1 MVFQRIEGDGC
12 LLASIP
18 AACMRTGADRSRRFR
33 ARVTRLPLPRP
44 RSPPLPSP
52 PLTTKKQEPAK
63 IRSPAGSP
71 GMARSAPGPPQY
83 YNAARA
89 GSSSSAA
96 ASCVVALLFLLLAA
110 GGAAAALFL
119 LFRARAP
126 TIAVTAVQ
134 LPAFAVANGT
144 VAFTF
149 QQLASVRNPNRSPL
163 AHYDSSLHV
172 AYAGGEVGSMYI
184 PAGQIDGGRTQY
196 MATSFT
202 IPAFAV
208 SGPSSAQPATISV
221 PASGPSPAVVALVEQ
236 QALPVME
243 VDSLL
248 VVKGKVTVLR
258 VFTHH
263 VEAAKVCR
271 IGVSPAD
278 GRVLG
283 FRC

>member
-1 MVFQRIEGDGC
+1 
-12 LLASIP
+12 
-18 AACMRTGADRSRRFR
+18 
-33 ARVTRLPLPRP
+33 
-44 RSPPLPSP
+44 
-52 PLTTKKQEPAK
+52 
-63 IRSPAGSP
+63 
-71 GMARSAPGPPQY
+71 MARSPEPPRY
-83 YNAARA
+83 YAAA
-89 GSSSSAA
+89 GYHRPSPFSSVA
-96 ASCVVALLFLLLAA
+96 ASCVVAALFILLAA

-119 LFRARAP
+119 LYRPQAP
-126 TIAVTAVQ
+126 AIAVTAVQ
-134 LPAFAVANGT
+134 LPSFASRNGT

-163 AHYDSSLHV
+163 AHYDSSLRV

-202 IPAFAV
+202 VPAFAV
-208 SGPSSAQPATISV
+208 TSSATAAASSSPAQTITV
-221 PASGPSPAVVALVEQ
+221 PASGPSPAAVGAVALQQEQ
-236 QALPVME
+236 PPPQQQQVAALPVME

-248 VVKGKVTVLR
+248 VVKGKVTILR

-263 VEAAKVCR
+263 VVAAKVCR

>member
-1 MVFQRIEGDGC
+1 
-12 LLASIP
+12 
-18 AACMRTGADRSRRFR
+18 
-33 ARVTRLPLPRP
+33 
-44 RSPPLPSP
+44 
-52 PLTTKKQEPAK
+52 
-63 IRSPAGSP
+63 
-71 GMARSAPGPPQY
+71 MARSPEPPRY
-83 YNAARA
+83 YAAAGTGAGYHRA
-89 GSSSSAA
+89 SSSSSVV
-96 ASCVVALLFLLLAA
+96 ASCVVAALFILLLA

-119 LFRARAP
+119 LYRPQSPA
-126 TIAVTAVQ
+126 IAVTAVQ
-134 LPAFAVANGT
+134 LPSFSTANGT

-163 AHYDSSLHV
+163 AHYDSSLRV

-184 PAGQIDGGRTQY
+184 PAGRIDGGRTQY

-202 IPAFAV
+202 VPAFAV
-208 SGPSSAQPATISV
+208 AVPAAAAAGGSQTIITV
-221 PASGPSPAVVALVEQ
+221 PASGPSPAAVVAGAAVALQEG
-236 QALPVME
+236 QAPPAME

-248 VVKGKVTVLR
+248 VVKGKVTILG

-263 VEAAKVCR
+263 VVAAKVCR

>member
-1 MVFQRIEGDGC
+1 
-12 LLASIP
+12 
-18 AACMRTGADRSRRFR
+18 
-33 ARVTRLPLPRP
+33 
-44 RSPPLPSP
+44 
-52 PLTTKKQEPAK
+52 
-63 IRSPAGSP
+63 
-71 GMARSAPGPPQY
+71 MARSAPGLPPQY
-83 YNAARA
+83 YAAARS
-89 GSSSSAA
+89 GHRSSSPA

-119 LFRARAP
+119 LYRPRAP
-126 TIAVTAVQ
+126 AIAVTAVQ
-134 LPAFAVANGT
+134 LPAFAAANGT

-149 QQLASVRNPNRSPL
+149 QQLASVRNPNRAPL
-163 AHYDSSLHV
+163 AHYDSSLRV
-172 AYAGGEVGSMYI
+172 ACAGGEVGSMYI

-196 MATSFT
+196 MATSFDV
-202 IPAFAV
+202 PAFAV
-208 SGPSSAQPATISV
+208 AGPAAAQPATISV
-221 PASGPSPAVVALVEQ
+221 PASGPSPHVTAALVAQ
-236 QALPVME
+236 QQQQPVME

-248 VVKGKVTVLR
+248 VVKGKVTVLK

>member
-1 MVFQRIEGDGC
+1 
-12 LLASIP
+12 
-18 AACMRTGADRSRRFR
+18 
-33 ARVTRLPLPRP
+33 
-44 RSPPLPSP
+44 
-52 PLTTKKQEPAK
+52 
-63 IRSPAGSP
+63 
-71 GMARSAPGPPQY
+71 MARSPEPLRYYAAAGAGPAYRP
-83 YNAARA
+83 A
-89 GSSSSAA
+89 SSSSSVV
-96 ASCVVALLFLLLAA
+96 ASCAVAALFILLAV

-119 LFRARAP
+119 LYRPQAP
-126 TIAVTAVQ
+126 AIAVTAVQ
-134 LPAFAVANGT
+134 LPSFATANGT

-163 AHYDSSLHV
+163 AHYDSSLRV

-202 IPAFAV
+202 VPAFAV
-208 SGPSSAQPATISV
+208 ASSSSSAASSSPAQTITV
-221 PASGPSPAVVALVEQ
+221 PASGPSPAAVGALALQQQQPQPQPLPQ
-236 QALPVME
+236 QAVAPPVME

-248 VVKGKVTVLR
+248 VVKGKVTILR

-263 VEAAKVCR
+263 VVAAKVCR

>member
-1 MVFQRIEGDGC
+1 
-12 LLASIP
+12 
-18 AACMRTGADRSRRFR
+18 
-33 ARVTRLPLPRP
+33 
-44 RSPPLPSP
+44 
-52 PLTTKKQEPAK
+52 
-63 IRSPAGSP
+63 
-71 GMARSAPGPPQY
+71 MARSPEPPRY
-83 YNAARA
+83 YAAAAA
-89 GSSSSAA
+89 GYPRSSSSSSVV
-96 ASCVVALLFLLLAA
+96 ASCVVAMLFILLAA

-119 LFRARAP
+119 LYRPRAP
-126 TIAVTAVQ
+126 AIAVTAVQ
-134 LPAFAVANGT
+134 LPSFASGNGT

-149 QQLASVRNPNRSPL
+149 QQLASVRNPNRAPL
-163 AHYDSSLHV
+163 AHYDSSLRV
-172 AYAGGEVGSMYI
+172 AYGGGEVGSMYI

-202 IPAFAV
+202 VPAFAV
-208 SGPSSAQPATISV
+208 SSSSSSSSAGQTITV
-221 PASGPSPAVVALVEQ
+221 AASGPSPAVSTALALQ
-236 QALPVME
+236 QQQHEAPPVME

-248 VVKGKVTVLR
+248 VVKGKVTILR